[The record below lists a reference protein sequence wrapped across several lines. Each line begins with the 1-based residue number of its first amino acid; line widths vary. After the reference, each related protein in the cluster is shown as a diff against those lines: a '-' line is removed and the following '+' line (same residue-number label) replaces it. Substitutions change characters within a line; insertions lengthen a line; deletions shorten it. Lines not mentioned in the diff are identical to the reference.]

1 MNFRLS
7 AIGLLAASLALL
19 AAAGAAEAKAP
30 EARGSRPFGTAKPA
44 SVRTIDIGRRIDVNS
59 INMFVANNGSFAY
72 NLGAGDSGLFYPKG
86 TDKSAVYASGLW
98 LGARIVDGDQAP
110 DTTLGTVVAEYSME
124 YGPGGITSLP
134 GNPPV
139 WDSTSDPLN
148 VVYKVVRFTGARD
161 EDGNLV
167 DTMHVERVAND
178 AAFEDDLVHHSWSE
192 YMAGAARR
200 GAPWKLYRLPDTST
214 PAEGDSVDVPGP
226 DVKGDMMLWA
236 VYNDA
241 DPDNHTNDAGGSE
254 PFGIEIQQTTF
265 AFNRQGALGNTVFMS
280 YKIINKGYK
289 TLTDMYI
296 SQWADPDLGGS
307 AGYTDDLVGCDTL
320 PDGTGKP
327 RSLGFVYN
335 STNNDGGYGAA
346 PPALGYDFFRG
357 PNVAADGDPPLYL
370 GMTSFNK
377 YINGTDPAT
386 TDETYAYM
394 QGLDLH
400 GDPVTDPW
408 GNVTTYNV
416 AGDPVSPGPN
426 DWLDAVPADRRFM
439 LSSGPFTMHPGDE
452 QVVTCAIIVGQGKNR
467 LSSISALRFN
477 DEFAQ
482 DAFDK
487 DFDLPSPPIQPKVI
501 ASTDHAEIVLSWDA
515 QSRTNYTEEGYAFE
529 GYNVYQ
535 GATVAGPWTL
545 IATYD
550 EVNGTRVIYD
560 RVFDV
565 ESGQLIP
572 EYPVAF
578 GSDAGVRFSH
588 TITQDAVKGGP
599 IYDGTEYYF
608 AVTAYGYNPD
618 GLPKVLENAQNVVR
632 VTPQRPAS
640 GTDLA
645 TASATPVTY
654 LRKDTAKA
662 PATDVVSVQVVNP
675 EEVTGHTYKVVF
687 EELTPPFFGNIG
699 SLTDV
704 TAYYSWSLVDS
715 TTGEVK
721 FSGQLNRNGDEDYR
735 VVDGI
740 KVTVFGKYEPL
751 FQDAVYLNNN
761 TAHRRAL
768 QGVNWGGPA
777 FGGGASSGYDFFGST
792 INPATDPDSF
802 TTVELRFS
810 TTETQMA
817 HRIFRLQQADGT
829 APIIGT
835 DPYRGYYYGGFH
847 PVNMQ
852 AWDIVNNIQL
862 DLVFME
868 KMVTAADGTYL
879 DMASQP
885 ASQDSTWNPSEAGDG
900 DREYLWVMKYPYTGA
915 PKAPLTVNSAM
926 DGENVPV
933 MWAMWVNKRAASDVI
948 DDGDAF
954 QFIWANPAKDNDVYV
969 FNTSALVRS
978 DASVAKANLN
988 RIRAVP
994 NPYYAHS
1001 TYELNQINRKLRF
1014 VNMPEACTVRIFN
1027 LAGQLVRTLQKTDAT
1042 TSILEWDLETANA
1055 LPVGSGVYI
1064 FHVDVPGVGAYTG
1077 RLVVF
1082 MEKERLNS
1090 F

>member
-44 SVRTIDIGRRIDVNS
+44 SIRTIDIGRRIDVNS
-59 INMFVANNGSFAY
+59 INMFVANHGSFAY
-72 NLGAGDSGLFYPKG
+72 NLEAGDSGLFYPKG

-98 LGARIVDGDQAP
+98 LGANIISTVP
-110 DTTLGTVVAEYSME
+110 DTALGTVVAEYSME
-124 YGPGGITSLP
+124 YGPGAMQDLST
-134 GNPPV
+134 
-139 WDSTSDPLN
+139 WDLSSDPLN
-148 VVYKVVRFTGARD
+148 IVYKVVRFTGARD
-161 EDGNLV
+161 DDGNLV
-167 DTMHVERVAND
+167 DTMRVERTPND
-178 AAFEDDLVHHSWSE
+178 AAFEDGLVHHSWSE
-192 YMAGAARR
+192 YMRGAAPK

-226 DVKGDMMLWA
+226 DVRGDMMLWA

-241 DPDNHTNDAGGSE
+241 DPTRHTNDAGGSR

-280 YKIINKGYK
+280 YKIINKGSNR
-289 TLTDMYI
+289 LEDMYI

-357 PNVAADGDPPLYL
+357 PNVAAPGDPPVYL
-370 GMTSFNK
+370 GMSSFNK

-394 QGLDLH
+394 RGLDLH

-416 AGDPVSPGPN
+416 AGDPVSPGPT

-439 LSSGPFTMHPGDE
+439 LSSGPFTMIPGDT
-452 QVVTCAIIVGQGKNR
+452 QVVTCAIVVGQGKNR
-467 LSSISALRFN
+467 LSSVSALRFN

-487 DFDLPSPPIQPKVI
+487 DFDLPSPPIQPKVTV
-501 ASTDHAEIVLSWDA
+501 STDHSEIVLSWDS
-515 QSRTNYTEEGYAFE
+515 QSRTNYNEAGYAFE

-578 GSDAGVRFSH
+578 GSDLGVRFSH

-618 GLPKVLENAQNVVR
+618 GLPRVLENAQNVVR
-632 VTPQRPAS
+632 VTPQRAAS

-645 TASATPVTY
+645 TASAAPVTY
-654 LRKDTAKA
+654 LRKDTSKP
-662 PATDVVSVQVVNP
+662 PATDVVTVEVVNP
-675 EEVTGHTYKVVF
+675 EQVTGHTYKVVF
-687 EELTPPFFGNIG
+687 DVLAPPFFGDIG
-699 SLTDV
+699 NLTDV
-704 TAYYSWSLVDS
+704 TAYHSWSLFDS
-715 TTGEVK
+715 TTGELK
-721 FSGQLNRNGDEDYR
+721 YSGQLNRNGDEDYR
-735 VVDGI
+735 VVDGL
-740 KVTVFGKYEPL
+740 KVKVVGKYAPQ
-751 FQDAVYLNNN
+751 FQDGVYLNNN
-761 TAHRRAL
+761 TEHVRAL
-768 QGVNWGGPA
+768 TGVNWGLPG
-777 FGGGASSGYDFFGST
+777 FFNGAGSGWDFFGGT
-792 INPATDPDSF
+792 IEPSADPDSF

-810 TTETQMA
+810 HTDTQKA
-817 HRIFRLQQADGT
+817 YRFLRRQLADGT
-829 APIIGT
+829 GQG
-835 DPYRGYYYGGFH
+835 GYDYAGH
-847 PVNMQ
+847 HTVHMQ
-852 AWDIVNNIQL
+852 AWDIVNDVQL
-862 DLVFME
+862 DLAFVE
-868 KMVTAADGTYL
+868 KVVVDEDGTIQPP
-879 DMASQP
+879 AAQP
-885 ASQDSTWNPSEAGDG
+885 ATFDSTWAPTDDALG
-900 DREYLWVMKYPYTGA
+900 DREYLFVIRRPYSDT
-915 PKAPLTVNSAM
+915 PKAEIAQDASIVSDVLPL
-926 DGENVPV
+926 
-933 MWAMWVNKRAASDVI
+933 MWALGARLRSASSVI

-954 QFIWANPAKDNDVYV
+954 QWIWANPAKDNDVYV

-978 DASVAKANLN
+978 DATVAKANLN

-1001 TYELNQINRKLRF
+1001 AYELNQINRKLRF

-1027 LAGQLVRTLQKTDAT
+1027 LAGQLVRTLQKTDAS

-1064 FHVDVPGVGAYTG
+1064 FHVDVPNVGAYTG
-1077 RLVVF
+1077 RVVVF